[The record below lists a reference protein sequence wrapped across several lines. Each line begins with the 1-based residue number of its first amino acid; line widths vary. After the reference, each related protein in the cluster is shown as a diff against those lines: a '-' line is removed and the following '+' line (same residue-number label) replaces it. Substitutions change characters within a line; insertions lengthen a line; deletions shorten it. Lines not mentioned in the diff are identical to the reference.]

1 MGSPWFVR
9 KLKLNYSGKGKE
21 TSWIAGLRTHV
32 GREVGVKGGWD
43 WSLDLGELVRG
54 GESNGNERGLK
65 NWSGYKVRS

>member
-9 KLKLNYSGKGKE
+9 KLKLNYSREGKE

-43 WSLDLGELVRG
+43 WSLDLGE
-54 GESNGNERGLK
+54 
-65 NWSGYKVRS
+65 